1 LIETQDL
8 DRKGIS
14 KPAREYYLSS
24 DGRFTEEKGGIFSEY
39 LPALFLLMIWS
50 LSLFVF
56 LGVFLLL
63 AGVGLIDPDSDS
75 SNMLLQLFSSLA
87 PIVVLISPPVLSR
100 FNLSRHSIGLEE
112 KADFSLVGRSYLVL
126 TLISV
131 LLSLV
136 LYLIMQLLYHFTESK
151 REEVTP
157 YPSIGF
163 DDPGFLILWVLVAVV
178 VGPIYEEILARGY
191 LIPLLEKRGCSPT
204 IAILASSAI
213 FSGLHLQADLMA
225 MVADGTGLGAI
236 DFPISHA
243 ITTFM
248 IGLVLG
254 LVYYASGRSLKTV
267 IALHA
272 LNNAVA
278 TLILASADLGLEIQG
293 TIVLIYLVI
302 ALGGG
307 GYFAFT
313 SRQIFSRELRFAK
326 NDLRGF
332 ENATIN
338 YLFGIYLVSLIPIM
352 LFYLGGPL
360 FYLGWIVVGF
370 LLLVVFLKFTRS
382 QSPPSVNIID

>member
-1 LIETQDL
+1 MKVLFLKTYPSSSDGNRKGTTRTCPFCQSSGIPLTMKFCIHCGRKLSSLSESDQIICQNCTYSNPPNYKYCAHCGSSLLIETLDL

-24 DGRFTEEKGGIFSEY
+24 DGRFTKEKGGIFSEY
-39 LPALFLLMIWS
+39 LPALSLLMIWS

-56 LGVFLLL
+56 IGGFLLL

-87 PIVVLISPPVLSR
+87 LIVVLISPPMLSR

-112 KADFSLVGRSYLVL
+112 KADFALVGRSYLVL

-131 LLSLV
+131 ILSLV
-136 LYLIMQLLYHFTESK
+136 LNLIMQLLRHFTESK

-163 DDPGFLILWVLVAVV
+163 DDPGFLILWVLVAVI

-225 MVADGTGLGAI
+225 MV
-236 DFPISHA
+236 
-243 ITTFM
+243 
-248 IGLVLG
+248 
-254 LVYYASGRSLKTV
+254 
-267 IALHA
+267 
-272 LNNAVA
+272 
-278 TLILASADLGLEIQG
+278 
-293 TIVLIYLVI
+293 
-302 ALGGG
+302 
-307 GYFAFT
+307 
-313 SRQIFSRELRFAK
+313 
-326 NDLRGF
+326 
-332 ENATIN
+332 
-338 YLFGIYLVSLIPIM
+338 
-352 LFYLGGPL
+352 
-360 FYLGWIVVGF
+360 
-370 LLLVVFLKFTRS
+370 
-382 QSPPSVNIID
+382 